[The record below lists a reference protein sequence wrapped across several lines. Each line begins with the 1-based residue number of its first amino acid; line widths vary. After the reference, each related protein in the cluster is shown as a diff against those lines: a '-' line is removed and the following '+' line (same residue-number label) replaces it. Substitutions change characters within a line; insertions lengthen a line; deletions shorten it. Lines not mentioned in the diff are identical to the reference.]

1 MAEPGRKQF
10 IVLPLQGIRV
20 PAMAAAAA
28 SGRFLRKLTVRP
40 GPARSLSLPE
50 APGVELRLL
59 DSVNEYGAK
68 LVEIAPGALSN
79 LRAYQPSLR
88 LVPLAFFHPAVT
100 PRLRVESRVSAKT
113 TVIIAG
119 VEHTQLKGCCG
130 E

>member
-50 APGVELRLL
+50 A
-59 DSVNEYGAK
+59 
-68 LVEIAPGALSN
+68 LSK
-79 LRAYQPSLR
+79 LRAYQPSLH
-88 LVPLAFFHPAVT
+88 LVPLAFYHPAVT
-100 PRLRVESRVSAKT
+100 PRLRVESRVSART